1 MLPEG
6 NPAWQD
12 EIATTAASFSSCL
25 LGGCMD
31 QQYKGLSDIRRITA
45 PTQSPVDPAR
55 RPARGVRAWERAA
68 LHWLLKTFGN
78 PPLHFVMWNGEVIS
92 NSQDAPVARIH
103 FREPGA
109 LYRMLLDAELFFGDD
124 YSSGRIEVE
133 GYFVEFL
140 EQIYRGIAHAPKP
153 GFVRQMLQAW
163 LRRPRN
169 NSLEGSQENIH
180 HHYDLGNDFYRL
192 WLDEEMQY
200 TCAYFAQA
208 AMSLEEAQRAKMDH
222 VCRKLELKPGMT
234 VVEAGCGWGGLARH
248 MALNYGVKV
257 RSYNISHQQIMYA
270 THRARAEGYAN
281 RVEYV
286 EDDYRNIRGHF
297 DAFVSVGMLEH
308 VGIDHYPVL
317 GEVAANSLKE
327 NGRGLIHSIGRN
339 RPGMMN
345 AWIEKRIFPG
355 GHPPALSEMMQIFEP
370 NRFAVL
376 DVENIRLHYAKT
388 LAYWLERFEAN
399 VDTITAQTSPEFVR
413 AWRLYLAGSMAAFT
427 AGDLQL
433 FQVVFAHGVCNEV
446 PWTRW
451 HLYHDREPNKETTW
465 NRVTS

>member
-1 MLPEG
+1 
-6 NPAWQD
+6 
-12 EIATTAASFSSCL
+12 
-25 LGGCMD
+25 
-31 QQYKGLSDIRRITA
+31 
-45 PTQSPVDPAR
+45 
-55 RPARGVRAWERAA
+55 
-68 LHWLLKTFGN
+68 
-78 PPLHFVMWNGEVIS
+78 
-92 NSQDAPVARIH
+92 
-103 FREPGA
+103 
-109 LYRMLLDAELFFGDD
+109 
-124 YSSGRIEVE
+124 
-133 GYFVEFL
+133 
-140 EQIYRGIAHAPKP
+140 
-153 GFVRQMLQAW
+153 
-163 LRRPRN
+163 
-169 NSLEGSQENIH
+169 
-180 HHYDLGNDFYRL
+180 
-192 WLDEEMQY
+192 
-200 TCAYFAQA
+200 
-208 AMSLEEAQRAKMDH
+208 
-222 VCRKLELKPGMT
+222 
-234 VVEAGCGWGGLARH
+234 
-248 MALNYGVKV
+248 
-257 RSYNISHQQIMYA
+257 
-270 THRARAEGYAN
+270 
-281 RVEYV
+281 
-286 EDDYRNIRGHF
+286 
-297 DAFVSVGMLEH
+297 
-308 VGIDHYPVL
+308 
-317 GEVAANSLKE
+317 VAANSLKE